1 MRILLIVLVV
11 AVAAGAGY
19 FILQGS
25 TAPEPQPAPV
35 AEQAPQ
41 VQAVN
46 ILVAR
51 EVVPIGTVITQEM
64 VDQQPWPSH
73 LVLDGFMVAGDGQTN
88 VVGMVTRSELQVQE
102 PLSIYKLANPN
113 DANFIAAALPK
124 DRRALTLQVDTISG
138 VGGYIFA
145 GDHID
150 MILTHRIPIDLADPA
165 ERAATSQA
173 VSAGFAETILENIK
187 VLAVEIRGLHAFK
200 SGTEQRQEPRAPT
213 NLTIEVTPEQA
224 QAVRLAERN
233 GSISLAL
240 RPLKGQSDSVSEST
254 ELKDLTS
261 AKIDSSKRDDSGV
274 FIIRGVQSNES
285 RASFAPAAAGQPS
298 PIIVQGN

>member
-73 LVLDGFMVAGDGQTN
+73 LVLDGFIVAGDGQTN

-124 DRRALTLQVDTISG
+124 DRRALTLQVDAFLVWVATFLQAI
-138 VGGYIFA
+138 
-145 GDHID
+145 
-150 MILTHRIPIDLADPA
+150 ILI
-165 ERAATSQA
+165 
-173 VSAGFAETILENIK
+173 
-187 VLAVEIRGLHAFK
+187 
-200 SGTEQRQEPRAPT
+200 
-213 NLTIEVTPEQA
+213 
-224 QAVRLAERN
+224 
-233 GSISLAL
+233 
-240 RPLKGQSDSVSEST
+240 
-254 ELKDLTS
+254 
-261 AKIDSSKRDDSGV
+261 
-274 FIIRGVQSNES
+274 
-285 RASFAPAAAGQPS
+285 
-298 PIIVQGN
+298 